1 MPLTFDRFCAGRI
14 ELDRKA
20 GFGTYGRMR
29 LIYWPFLAAMC
40 LPLDAYA
47 ANFSEGGYLPDCA
60 GSVEIVHA
68 RVARV
73 EQNGALILPD
83 GRAVLLEGIRLPQR
97 GDGPRFLADQAL
109 SALREMALAG
119 PVTFT
124 TTAPKEDRYH
134 RIRAQGFGR
143 QWFQVALLERSLARV
158 AIAPD
163 RNECAPDLYEAEARA
178 RAQQAGIWALAEYR
192 TRSPQ
197 EMKGTAGTFQLVDG
211 WVTNV
216 SSGGGRVFIDFGSNG
231 QRSFSAV
238 IASEDRRA
246 FRDFDLD
253 GLATKHIRI
262 RGTVQ
267 DYRGRPEIALSN
279 PSQIE
284 VLNCPPPA
292 FAGSRASYGHLPS
305 YALARMRGRRACSTQ
320 KEKARRFH
328 RALPFAI
335 EDRELFKR
343 LSLSACLRRA

>member
-1 MPLTFDRFCAGRI
+1 
-14 ELDRKA
+14 
-20 GFGTYGRMR
+20 MR
-29 LIYWPFLAAMC
+29 LTYWPILAVMC
-40 LPLDAYA
+40 LPLDAHA
-47 ANFSEGGYLPDCA
+47 ASFSDSGYLPDCA
-60 GSVEIVHA
+60 GSVEIAHA
-68 RVARV
+68 RPTRV

-83 GRAVLLEGIRLPQR
+83 GRAVLLEGIRLPQP

-109 SALREMALAG
+109 AALREMALAG

-124 TTAPKEDRYH
+124 TTPPKEDRYH

-143 QWFQVALLERSLARV
+143 LWLQRALLERGLARV

-163 RNECAPDLYEAEARA
+163 RNECAPDLYEAEAQA
-178 RAQQAGIWALAEYR
+178 RAQRAGIWALAAYQ
-192 TRSPQ
+192 TRAPQ
-197 EMKGTAGTFQLVDG
+197 DMKGTTGTFQLVDG

-253 GLATKHIRI
+253 GLTAKHIRI

-267 DYRGRPEIALSN
+267 DYRGRPEIALAN

-284 VLNCPPPA
+284 VLN
-292 FAGSRASYGHLPS
+292 
-305 YALARMRGRRACSTQ
+305 
-320 KEKARRFH
+320 
-328 RALPFAI
+328 
-335 EDRELFKR
+335 
-343 LSLSACLRRA
+343 

>member
-1 MPLTFDRFCAGRI
+1 MPLTFDRFYAARI
-14 ELDRKA
+14 WTTLDRQE

-29 LIYWPFLAAMC
+29 GNHLTYWLFWAAMC

-47 ANFSEGGYLPDCA
+47 AGYSDAGYLPDCA
-60 GSVEIVHA
+60 GGTEIAHA

-83 GRAVLLEGIRLPQR
+83 GRAVLLEGIRLPQQ

-109 SALREMALAG
+109 GALRDLALAG

-124 TTAPKEDRYH
+124 ATAPKEDRYD

-143 QWFQVALLERSLARV
+143 QWFQVALLEQGLARV

-178 RAQQAGIWALAEYR
+178 RAKHAGIWALATYQ
-192 TRSPQ
+192 TRKLE
-197 EMKGTAGTFQLVDG
+197 EMKGTGGTFQVVDG
-211 WVTNV
+211 RVTNV

-231 QRSFSAV
+231 QRSFSAI
-238 IASEDRRA
+238 IAPEDRRA

-253 GLATKHIRI
+253 GLTTKHIRI

-284 VLNCPPPA
+284 VLN
-292 FAGSRASYGHLPS
+292 
-305 YALARMRGRRACSTQ
+305 
-320 KEKARRFH
+320 
-328 RALPFAI
+328 
-335 EDRELFKR
+335 
-343 LSLSACLRRA
+343 